1 MSAVV
6 INIGGSVIAASVT
19 PFLDILLYLPIVSLR
34 IFMTAGH
41 TKSRMDRGMKKYG
54 TFFAWTQTKN

>member
-6 INIGGSVIAASVT
+6 INIGGSVIAASDT

-41 TKSRMDRGMKKYG
+41 TKSRMDRGMKVWNL
-54 TFFAWTQTKN
+54 FC